1 MSLTGALK
9 LPPIVDTGGEGNVG
23 VDGRMITKTGPQQQ
37 MIYRS
42 VPPKPSHFTFSDMLA
57 PSPTGQKQGRT
68 TVVSSNTP
76 AEYEERFKSKPLS
89 KPKVVE
95 FDVGRMSNDS
105 KRRKVN
111 GFFPP
116 VKLRRSVSTR
126 VTSSEMMETPIMATS
141 RMQLIPTA
149 YTEVRSKSERIE
161 RNKTPMSFRKTP
173 ESIKT
178 AQTAPEVSII
188 YPNIISENVECD
200 DLSLLPPP
208 KRILPRR
215 ELPWVFRYKV
225 KRNMNELA
233 KIMASRPS
241 PTPIPEQLPT

>member
-1 MSLTGALK
+1 MSLTGGLK
-9 LPPIVDTGGEGNVG
+9 LPPIADSGGDNNVS
-23 VDGRMITKTGPQQQ
+23 VDGRMITKGGTQQQ

-42 VPPKPSHFTFSDMLA
+42 VPPKSSNFTFSDMLG
-57 PSPTGQKQGRT
+57 PSPTGQKQSRT

-95 FDVGRMSNDS
+95 FDVGRLSTES
-105 KRRKVN
+105 KRRKVS

-126 VTSSEMMETPIMATS
+126 VTSSEVLEAPMMATS
-141 RMQLIPTA
+141 RMQLIPTT
-149 YTEVRSKSERIE
+149 YTEVRSKSERVD
-161 RNKTPMSFRKTP
+161 RTKTPMSFRKTP

-188 YPNIISENVECD
+188 YPNILSDSVDYD

-233 KIMASRPS
+233 KIMASRAS

>member
-9 LPPIVDTGGEGNVG
+9 LPPIADTGGDGNVG

-42 VPPKPSHFTFSDMLA
+42 VPPKPSNFTFSDMLA
-57 PSPTGQKQGRT
+57 PSPTGQRQGRT

-95 FDVGRMSNDS
+95 FDVGRLSNDS

-116 VKLRRSVSTR
+116 VKLRRSLSTR
-126 VTSSEMMETPIMATS
+126 VTSSEMMEVSQSKKKNICA
-141 RMQLIPTA
+141 RMWKLCTCQKFWDIACFSFNFVFDSFSP
-149 YTEVRSKSERIE
+149 SKLKKK
-161 RNKTPMSFRKTP
+161 N
-173 ESIKT
+173 ESSSN
-178 AQTAPEVSII
+178 ASN
-188 YPNIISENVECD
+188 YISN
-200 DLSLLPPP
+200 
-208 KRILPRR
+208 R
-215 ELPWVFRYKV
+215 
-225 KRNMNELA
+225 
-233 KIMASRPS
+233 
-241 PTPIPEQLPT
+241 